1 MPDRKDRKRILLT
14 VLAFAAAIGLFLAAN
29 FTGGRLTAGV
39 RDDGTVQTTG
49 DDANHAAETGESGK
63 TAVHATAAEVC
74 EGTAPKALKA
84 YVATDSP
91 DRARLLGRYFT
102 PDAAGLDVPAGRIAP
117 QPLDAF
123 SGFLA
128 TGGRTTAT
136 CMVATGLESPWTLE
150 YEYTADGWLCTAVTG
165 PSDGAYVVQDGAPDT
180 GKEAGDAQR

>member
-29 FTGGRLTAGV
+29 FTVGRLTAGV

-117 QPLDAF
+117 QPL
-123 SGFLA
+123 
-128 TGGRTTAT
+128 
-136 CMVATGLESPWTLE
+136 E